1 MSKTITLTIP
11 HPSARLAWLALGIS
25 VGLAGGILSNPFVG
39 TRTAMGVDSP
49 DVKEHTITV
58 AGTGRVVLTPD
69 TADLRLG
76 VTTTAATVKD
86 ARARA
91 ASAMTAVI
99 AALRKLGIAQRD
111 IRTTALTLQPVYDYS
126 NGSNPPRLTGYT
138 FSNGVAVTL
147 RDLDLVASAVDDAL
161 GAGATSLDGVT
172 FRVDDEAA
180 AERQARESAMQEAK
194 SKADALAEAAGVR
207 ITGVASIAETSAPI
221 AYPTYF
227 AAGLAAARDVA
238 TPVEPGTTEVSISV
252 SVAYLID

>member
-1 MSKTITLTIP
+1 MSHTITLTVP
-11 HPSARLAWLALGIS
+11 RPTGRLAWLA
-25 VGLAGGILSNPFVG
+25 VGLAVGLAAGILSSPILG
-39 TRTAMGVDSP
+39 THPALGVDSA

-76 VTTTAATVKD
+76 VTTTASSVKD
-86 ARARA
+86 ARARS
-91 ASAMTAVI
+91 ASSMTAVI
-99 AALRKLGIAQRD
+99 AALRKLGIAERD
-111 IRTTALTLQPVYDYS
+111 IRTTALNLQPVYDYS

-138 FSNGVAVTL
+138 FSNAVAVTL
-147 RDLDLVASAVDDAL
+147 RDLDLVAAAIDDAL

-172 FRVDDEAA
+172 FRVEDEAA
-180 AERQARESAMQEAK
+180 AERQAREAAMEEAK
-194 SKADALAEAAGVR
+194 SKASALAEAAGVR